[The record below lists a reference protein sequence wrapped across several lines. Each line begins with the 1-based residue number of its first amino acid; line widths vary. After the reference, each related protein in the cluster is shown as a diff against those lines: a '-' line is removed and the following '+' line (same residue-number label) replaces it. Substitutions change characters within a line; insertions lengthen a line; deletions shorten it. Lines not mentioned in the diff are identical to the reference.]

1 MTRWCWWLLVAGCDG
16 SSPVDT
22 ADTVDTDSPEP
33 EVAESAPAFARI
45 PDAQDLDPA
54 DDVVEV
60 RFVATTASH
69 DLGRGVVVEGYGYG
83 GASPGPTVRAKVGDE
98 VVVHLD
104 NELDVPTTLHWHGLK
119 VPEAVDGVT
128 WMRDP
133 VAAGASATV
142 RFTVS
147 QAGTFWVHPHID
159 TARQVD
165 LGLYAAVV
173 VEAPSPPFVDD
184 DVVLVLDRWG
194 EVGDAEQERWSV
206 NGRLQPHWERE
217 ASGLVRA
224 RLVNASNHGWLVL
237 PDVTVVGLDQGLL
250 AAPQTGVTLSPGDR
264 ADVLL
269 DMSGEGALIAT
280 PSSAAGEV
288 FGAPA
293 AVLTWAAPERDT
305 PAPSWPSSVRAPTPD
320 PGGTAVRYTLTGS
333 DAGGWEINGE
343 TFPDI
348 TIEQLTLGSTE
359 VIEVRN
365 ASGSRHPFHIHG
377 LTFEVLSVDGVAPE
391 QRLVEDTLDVGI
403 GSVVRLLVVA
413 DNPGD
418 WMVHCHLLGHAEQG
432 MMTVLSVR

>member
-1 MTRWCWWLLVAGCDG
+1 MSPWSWLLLIAACDG
-16 SSPVDT
+16 PAPVDT
-22 ADTVDTDSPEP
+22 SGIDDTEP
-33 EVAESAPAFARI
+33 EVEQPAPAFARI
-45 PDAQDLDPA
+45 PDAEDLDPA

-60 RFVATTASH
+60 RFVATTATH
-69 DLGRGVVVEGYGYG
+69 DLGRGVVVDGYGYG

-173 VEAPSPPFVDD
+173 VEAPSATPVDD

-206 NGRLQPHWERE
+206 NGRLQPHWQRE
-217 ASGLVRA
+217 SAGSVRA

-237 PDVTVVGLDQGLL
+237 PSVTVVGLDQGLL

-269 DMSGEGALIAT
+269 DMSGDGALWAT
-280 PSSAAGEV
+280 PSSAVGEA
-288 FGAPA
+288 FGEPAP
-293 AVLTWAAPERDT
+293 VLTWSAPAGEE
-305 PAPSWPSSVRAPTPD
+305 PLAWPSSVRSPTPD

-343 TFPDI
+343 TFPEI
-348 TIEQLTLGSTE
+348 TVQALSLGSTE

-365 ASGSRHPFHIHG
+365 ASGSRHPFHVHG
-377 LTFEVLSVDGVAPE
+377 LTFEVLSVDGIPPV
-391 QRLVEDTLDVGI
+391 QHTVEDTLDVGI

-418 WMVHCHLLGHAEQG
+418 WMVHCHLLGHAEHG